1 MEKFI
6 ARQSTE
12 RSLPSFNGAPDE
24 WPVFFNL
31 YKSTTEACGFTA
43 AENLGRLQRSLK
55 GKARDLVHSLLSL
68 PTNVPT
74 IMRTL
79 EMRYGRPDIIIR
91 NLIGKVQALPPVDD
105 SNLIDFAVAVQN
117 LVTTIQAVDAPG
129 HLYNPQLRADL
140 VARLP
145 SSLRLQWG
153 EKVAQIGPNRVT
165 VADLSTWL
173 SAKAEALSYVAIDS
187 MPSSEP
193 TKTAFRPPTGE
204 ALLTAPPPPRARG
217 SSQPRSSTTPTKKC
231 TYCARPHWSDEC
243 RTYASLA
250 DRRKRLQTLGKC
262 TICLRHNHSST
273 ECRSTRR
280 CYYCQGDHGKH
291 HSSLCPRQR
300 QSAHGTTSPPKR
312 TPETTAVAPAA
323 SAAVQPAEPASLV
336 STNEEVIMQTATA
349 NVSNTE
355 SSTACTGVARI
366 LFDTGSYRTYITAD
380 LAQQLQLNPE
390 SSEQLSLTTFG
401 SNDIQ
406 HMEAA
411 TTKLAIHLLN
421 GERQVITATIVPTIT
436 GPVTRTRLP
445 SSLVHETLQHLPL
458 ADNYTGDARSSTI
471 QVLLGND
478 FYHDLVLP
486 DRRQIAPSLYL
497 LDTRLGWIVSGRLS
511 TSKDSSI
518 NNDLPQQDPV
528 LLSVETAPSTPN
540 APPLE
545 DFWRM
550 ETIGITDSPYD
561 SDDKEAK
568 RLFHESISYQD
579 GRYQVGW
586 PWKANHDLPDNYQL
600 ARGRLTTLLRRFRRE
615 PETLEK
621 YNHVLQEQLK
631 AGIIEVAPPEVD
643 RSTHRLHYLP
653 HHPVLSPGS
662 ATTKLRIVYDGSA
675 KTTSTNNSLNECLY
689 RGPVLLQDLTGILL
703 RFRLQRVAITADI
716 EKAFLQLSLRPPDRD
731 VTRFLWV
738 KDMDNP
744 TAHADN
750 LQELRFAR
758 VPFGVISSPFL
769 LAATVQH
776 HLETVNNPVADKLQR
791 DLYVDNVITGTTSS
805 ENAVSLYHTAKAAF
819 QSAQMNLRSWNS
831 NDESFLQ
838 QVSSGD
844 RDQRVTLKVLGIYW
858 HRLNDTLAIP
868 APAASS
874 LRSATTKRAI
884 LQCVASIYDPL
895 GLLSPV
901 TISAKMFLQ
910 DLWHAKLDWD
920 DPLPQQHLDQW
931 TASVDNL
938 AELNTISLPRYI
950 GPPANIDQC
959 TYALLCFCDASGKAY
974 AAAVYLRTTW
984 STGSTTTLVF
994 CKTRLAPTK
1003 KVTIPRLELMATVL
1017 GIRCLRFV
1025 RAQLHLPL
1033 QTQDTLWTDS
1043 QCVHGWLRS
1052 PQPKAPVFVA
1062 NRLRTI
1068 RTHPATVRYVASSD
1082 NPADLPS
1089 RGVPTAILKTQKIW
1103 FSGPAWLSLPPT
1115 EWPTWNITPQP
1126 LQDVLPVSTT
1136 PSVMFETKLFAL
1148 DRRAPNPVLTHL
1160 RQRVS
1165 TLQQLLRVTA
1175 WISRFISNSQK
1186 RHCRQQGHLS
1196 ATEIAS
1202 ARFFWEKA
1210 IQQHH
1215 YADVLERLHAKQQH
1229 PLIRQLDLF
1238 VSADGLLRCGGRL
1251 QHAAVPASATHPVL
1265 LPQDD
1270 PYTTLVITDLHQKLQ
1285 HVGTAHTLSQLRRN
1299 YWVPHGRQTV
1309 KKTLKECRTC
1319 RRHQGQHYNMPPM
1332 PDLPSERVNRSP
1344 PFTYTGVDY
1353 FGPLYCTDRP
1363 GEGKVWVVLFT
1374 CLAIRAIHLEL
1385 AMDLTADQFLQVLR
1399 RFISRRGTPKELLSD
1414 NAPHFRVA
1422 DEVLTTAW
1430 SSAVNAD
1437 QVKTYTATTGI
1448 AWRFIPAHAP
1458 WMGGVYERM
1467 VGQVK
1472 QCLRKTLGTA
1482 RLTSTQLH
1490 TILTEAE
1497 AIVNTR
1503 PLLYVTPDEQH
1514 PTLSPADFLQSHTSL
1529 GLPSPPSDDQ
1539 DPDFQPSTTRSTT
1552 ATDLLNAWKKGQKLL
1567 NSFWATWKV
1576 AYLTSLRETHRARLT
1591 RPSATVPP
1599 PCIGDVVQVHDQTSR
1614 GSWKL
1619 GRITD
1624 LTTSRDGQIR
1634 SAQVQLA
1641 NKNFINRPLSAL
1653 YPLEFSSSSP
1663 PSNTRP
1669 SEATQPEQQPHRRST
1684 RAAAHRANERLASAS
1699 LY

>member
-1 MEKFI
+1 M
-6 ARQSTE
+6 
-12 RSLPSFNGAPDE
+12 
-24 WPVFFNL
+24 
-31 YKSTTEACGFTA
+31 
-43 AENLGRLQRSLK
+43 
-55 GKARDLVHSLLSL
+55 
-68 PTNVPT
+68 
-74 IMRTL
+74 
-79 EMRYGRPDIIIR
+79 
-91 NLIGKVQALPPVDD
+91 
-105 SNLIDFAVAVQN
+105 
-117 LVTTIQAVDAPG
+117 
-129 HLYNPQLRADL
+129 
-140 VARLP
+140 
-145 SSLRLQWG
+145 
-153 EKVAQIGPNRVT
+153 
-165 VADLSTWL
+165 
-173 SAKAEALSYVAIDS
+173 
-187 MPSSEP
+187 
-193 TKTAFRPPTGE
+193 
-204 ALLTAPPPPRARG
+204 
-217 SSQPRSSTTPTKKC
+217 
-231 TYCARPHWSDEC
+231 
-243 RTYASLA
+243 
-250 DRRKRLQTLGKC
+250 
-262 TICLRHNHSST
+262 
-273 ECRSTRR
+273 
-280 CYYCQGDHGKH
+280 
-291 HSSLCPRQR
+291 
-300 QSAHGTTSPPKR
+300 
-312 TPETTAVAPAA
+312 
-323 SAAVQPAEPASLV
+323 
-336 STNEEVIMQTATA
+336 
-349 NVSNTE
+349 
-355 SSTACTGVARI
+355 
-366 LFDTGSYRTYITAD
+366 
-380 LAQQLQLNPE
+380 
-390 SSEQLSLTTFG
+390 
-401 SNDIQ
+401 
-406 HMEAA
+406 
-411 TTKLAIHLLN
+411 
-421 GERQVITATIVPTIT
+421 
-436 GPVTRTRLP
+436 
-445 SSLVHETLQHLPL
+445 
-458 ADNYTGDARSSTI
+458 
-471 QVLLGND
+471 
-478 FYHDLVLP
+478 
-486 DRRQIAPSLYL
+486 
-497 LDTRLGWIVSGRLS
+497 
-511 TSKDSSI
+511 
-518 NNDLPQQDPV
+518 
-528 LLSVETAPSTPN
+528 
-540 APPLE
+540 
-545 DFWRM
+545 
-550 ETIGITDSPYD
+550 
-561 SDDKEAK
+561 
-568 RLFHESISYQD
+568 
-579 GRYQVGW
+579 
-586 PWKANHDLPDNYQL
+586 
-600 ARGRLTTLLRRFRRE
+600 
-615 PETLEK
+615 
-621 YNHVLQEQLK
+621 
-631 AGIIEVAPPEVD
+631 
-643 RSTHRLHYLP
+643 
-653 HHPVLSPGS
+653 
-662 ATTKLRIVYDGSA
+662 
-675 KTTSTNNSLNECLY
+675 
-689 RGPVLLQDLTGILL
+689 
-703 RFRLQRVAITADI
+703 
-716 EKAFLQLSLRPPDRD
+716 
-731 VTRFLWV
+731 
-738 KDMDNP
+738 
-744 TAHADN
+744 
-750 LQELRFAR
+750 
-758 VPFGVISSPFL
+758 

-776 HLETVNNPVADKLQR
+776 HLETVNNPVADKLPR

-831 NDESFLQ
+831 NYESFLQ

-844 RDQRVTLKVLGIYW
+844 RDRRVTLKVLGIYW
-858 HRLNDTLAIP
+858 HRLNDTLAIR
-868 APAASS
+868 APVASS

-884 LQCVASIYDPL
+884 LQCVVSIYDPL

-910 DLWHAKLDWD
+910 DLWHSKLDWD

-1033 QTQDTLWTDS
+1033 QTRDTLWTDS

-1062 NRLRTI
+1062 NRPRTI

-1103 FSGPAWLSLPPT
+1103 FSAPAWLSLPPT
-1115 EWPTWNITPQP
+1115 KWPTWNITPQP

-1136 PSVMFETKLFAL
+1136 PSVMFETKTSCP
-1148 DRRAPNPVLTHL
+1148 RPSSTKSRAHPSPATGID
-1160 RQRVS
+1160 S
-1165 TLQQLLRVTA
+1165 PTTPA
-1175 WISRFISNSQK
+1175 SNSVDQSLHLK
-1186 RHCRQQGHLS
+1186 LAEASLSPAGPPLGNGNCLSSFLLGKSYSTASLCRRPR
-1196 ATEIAS
+1196 TP
-1202 ARFFWEKA
+1202 
-1210 IQQHH
+1210 
-1215 YADVLERLHAKQQH
+1215 LHAKQQH

-1238 VSADGLLRCGGRL
+1238 LSADGLLRCGGGL
-1251 QHAAVPASATHPVL
+1251 SHAAVPASATHPVL

-1285 HVGTAHTLSQLRRN
+1285 HVGTTHTLSQLRRN
-1299 YWVPHGRQTV
+1299 YWVPQGRQTV

-1344 PFTYTGVDY
+1344 PFTYTVVDY

-1363 GEGKVWVVLFT
+1363 GEGKVWVLLFT

-1437 QVKTYTATTGI
+1437 QVKTYIATTGI
-1448 AWRFIPAHAP
+1448 AWRFIPAHDP
-1458 WMGGVYERM
+1458 WMGGVYERT

-1503 PLLYVTPDEQH
+1503 PLLYVTPDEKH

-1529 GLPSPPSDDQ
+1529 GLLSPPSDDQ

-1552 ATDLLNAWKKGQKLL
+1552 AADLLNAWKKGQKLL
-1567 NSFWATWKV
+1567 NSFWATWKT

-1591 RPSATVPP
+1591 RPSATVPT

-1624 LTTSRDGQIR
+1624 LTNSRDGQIR

-1663 PSNTRP
+1663 PK
-1669 SEATQPEQQPHRRST
+1669 
-1684 RAAAHRANERLASAS
+1684 
-1699 LY
+1699 